1 MKWLTEMPIWID
13 QWPLTLEQLQAAEA
27 LINEQLQLGH
37 MEETTSTWNTPIF
50 VIKKKS
56 GEWRL
61 L

>member
-1 MKWLTEMPIWID
+1 MPIGID

>member
-1 MKWLTEMPIWID
+1 MKWLMEMPIWID